1 MLKQNTSSKI
11 VVLYE
16 HLKFHYEEVDK
27 LKADD
32 DENEFFLWY
41 D

>member
-11 VVLYE
+11 VVSYK
-16 HLKFHYEEVDK
+16 HLKFHYEEVHK
-27 LKADD
+27 LKVDD
-32 DENEFFLWY
+32 DENESFLWY

>member
-16 HLKFHYEEVDK
+16 HLKFHYEEVYK
-27 LKADD
+27 LKVDD
-32 DENEFFLWY
+32 DDN
-41 D
+41 